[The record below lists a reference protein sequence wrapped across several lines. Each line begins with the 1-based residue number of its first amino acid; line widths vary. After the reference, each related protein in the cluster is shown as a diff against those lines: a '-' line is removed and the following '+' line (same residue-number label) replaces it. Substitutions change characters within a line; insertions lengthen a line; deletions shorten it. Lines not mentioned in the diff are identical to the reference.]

1 MSGDNLTPRLSLD
14 CPSPIPPYC
23 RIIITFIPIHES
35 EKETSNLSMRS
46 RPTTDITVNF
56 HAVLSKIPSFC
67 SVFLSINHFGL
78 FALSFA
84 EVWSYLLALLVCGH
98 YYTASRATFTRG
110 SDSYFYND
118 WCKGKWI
125 DHTLTCLALR
135 FIVHLTSSATWYY
148 ELNTNL
154 QCRPFLYAPT
164 FSEYSQRRS
173 NVRAFFF
180 FFLFFLRTFDL
191 SRPRIFRKH
200 SLEET
205 LLCLR
210 LRTSH
215 ILIN

>member
-35 EKETSNLSMRS
+35 EKETSNLSVRS
-46 RPTTDITVNF
+46 RPTDITVNF

-154 QCRPFLYAPT
+154 QCRPFLYAST

-180 FFLFFLRTFDL
+180 FFSFFTNFRFILEYSENTHSKRRCCV
-191 SRPRIFRKH
+191 SVSAHRIF
-200 SLEET
+200 S
-205 LLCLR
+205 
-210 LRTSH
+210 
-215 ILIN
+215 